1 MKPINKNL
9 YIRKRI
15 LPEWIMLFIFVFPFL
30 MAFLMEFLHLPSAV
44 KYVVDAGYIIAGLA
58 VYARKEAAL
67 RVNIKPFTRFILIFF
82 LSLLVLY
89 LFNFQSPFYFLW
101 GVRNNFR
108 FYIAFLLFATVF
120 DEEEADGCM
129 KFMDTAFYVNAFI
142 TVLQFFILGKRQD
155 YLGGIFGVEKG
166 CNAFTIIFFSIIIGK
181 SLLQFMNG
189 KENVWKCFIK
199 CSVALLISAMAE
211 LKFFFVIF
219 IVILFVST
227 MMTKFSIRKAF
238 MLLAGGAL
246 LMFSGMLLPIIF
258 GESRAMT
265 LENILEMVTAT
276 NYATAKDL
284 GRFTAIPTISRNILT
299 EPLERI
305 FGLGLGNC
313 DTSSFAICNTP
324 FFVSHSYL
332 NYNWFSSAFLF
343 LETGFAGLA
352 AYLSFFIMCFFLA
365 RKQMKQEGANELYC
379 RIGMIMSIICFIMV
393 FYNSALRT
401 ETAYMAFFSLALPF
415 VQKNNIS
422 EENNI

>member
-1 MKPINKNL
+1 MKPINKKL

-30 MAFLMEFLHLPSAV
+30 MASLIEFLYLPSAV
-44 KYVVDAGYIIAGLA
+44 KYLVDAGYIVAGLA
-58 VYARKEAAL
+58 VYARKETAL

-82 LSLLVLY
+82 LSLFALY

-129 KFMDTAFYVNAFI
+129 KFMDMAFYVNAFI

-219 IVILFVST
+219 IIILFVST
-227 MMTKFSIRKAF
+227 MMTRFSVRKAF

-265 LENILEMVTAT
+265 LENIIEMITAT
-276 NYATAKDL
+276 NYATARDL

-343 LETGFAGLA
+343 LETGFAGLT
-352 AYLSFFIMCFFLA
+352 AYLSFFVMCFFLA
-365 RKQMKQEGANELYC
+365 RKQMKQSGVNELYC
-379 RIGMIMSIICFIMV
+379 RIGMIMSIVCFIMV

-415 VQKNNIS
+415 VRKNNIL